1 MIASL
6 QPLARHLDMLESIGR
21 KIKNFRNALVNQE
34 LCNHET
40 REFCTTR
47 DDFYRKLN
55 EKYVLLNR
63 AKVFSELIFKLI

>member
-6 QPLARHLDMLESIGR
+6 QPLARHLDMLESIGW
-21 KIKNFRNALVNQE
+21 KIKNFRNVLVNQE

-47 DDFYRKLN
+47 DDFIEN
-55 EKYVLLNR
+55 
-63 AKVFSELIFKLI
+63 